1 MSNKEDVMKP
11 NKTQKGKNSVL
22 VIAIGKDPKMGP
34 GERDSPKAVKKAF
47 NFLKNADKRAARDE
61 KFKARAAKR
70 AARAADDKAYE
81 DGSASPEV
89 KP

>member
-34 GERDSPKAVKKAF
+34 GERDSPKAVKKAH
-47 NFLKNADKRAARDE
+47 A
-61 KFKARAAKR
+61 
-70 AARAADDKAYE
+70 
-81 DGSASPEV
+81 
-89 KP
+89 

>member
-47 NFLKNADKRAARDE
+47 NFLKNADKKNTRQSNFEARRARRE
-61 KFKARAAKR
+61 ARARKTQ
-70 AARAADDKAYE
+70 
-81 DGSASPEV
+81 
-89 KP
+89 